1 MNENV
6 SSFII
11 VCRLIRV
18 PLIKQF
24 RQNTTFYIHFYVYHA
39 NDPFDNPMR
48 IYRNRLVSK
57 YLVPQQNFLNLLQ
70 EKLPSSLTGVK
81 EDEQVNF
88 QDILLL
94 IM

>member
-1 MNENV
+1 M
-6 SSFII
+6 
-11 VCRLIRV
+11 
-18 PLIKQF
+18 
-24 RQNTTFYIHFYVYHA
+24 H
-39 NDPFDNPMR
+39 

-88 QDILLL
+88 EDISFSN
-94 IM
+94 